1 MTDASNSEDVVL
13 AREAK
18 RILSSPAL
26 LKSLE
31 IVEAAISQNVFHNKH
46 LLYRDIPDISNILKA
61 LDENSKAKGEGD
73 DEDDFGAA
81 EEGER
86 DDEAVTKAD
95 KASIEWLWSF
105 KSSVTVGRNVSDMKF
120 NPVNGDI
127 LAVSYGQYEFSL
139 ERKDGLVCLWSLK
152 NPMWPQIVIPSA
164 SGATCLD
171 WSNR

>member
-1 MTDASNSEDVVL
+1 MSNNDRKNNSSNNESKSADSSAMTDASNSEDVVL

-61 LDENSKAKGEGD
+61 FDEGSKAKGDGD
-73 DEDDFGAA
+73 DADDLNAS

-86 DDEAVTKAD
+86 DDEGVTKGD
-95 KASIEWLWSF
+95 VPSIEWLWSF
-105 KSSVTVGRNVSDMKF
+105 KSSAPWGVT
-120 NPVNGDI
+120 
-127 LAVSYGQYEFSL
+127 
-139 ERKDGLVCLWSLK
+139 
-152 NPMWPQIVIPSA
+152 SA
-164 SGATCLD
+164 I
-171 WSNR
+171 